1 MNGAQIWTPY
11 CGPGPT
17 PGEWFSRWNFD
28 PPLLA
33 ALALGL
39 ALVLMRTSGR
49 ERVLGAAAL
58 LVLTVTQR

>member
-1 MNGAQIWTPY
+1 VVFAL
-11 CGPGPT
+11 
-17 PGEWFSRWNFD
+17 EFD

-33 ALALGL
+33 ALALV
-39 ALVLMRTSGR
+39 LVLMRTSGR